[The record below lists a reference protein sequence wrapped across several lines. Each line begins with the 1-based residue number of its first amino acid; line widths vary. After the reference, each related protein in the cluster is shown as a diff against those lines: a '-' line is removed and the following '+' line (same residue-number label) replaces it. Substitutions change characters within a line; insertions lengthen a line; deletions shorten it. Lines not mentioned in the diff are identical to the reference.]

1 MNVLETIVFVGLVI
15 LQASI
20 SVHHSFQILRLIEEN
35 YQLNARIA
43 LLEME
48 VCDNG

>member
-1 MNVLETIVFVGLVI
+1 MNVLEIIVLVGLVI

-20 SVHHSFQILRLIEEN
+20 SVRHSFQILRLTKEN

-48 VCDNG
+48 VSGNG

>member
-1 MNVLETIVFVGLVI
+1 MNVLEIIVFVGIVI
-15 LQASI
+15 LQTCI
-20 SVHHSFQILRLIEEN
+20 NVLRSFQISRLVKEN

-48 VCDNG
+48 VSDNA

>member
-1 MNVLETIVFVGLVI
+1 MNVLETIVFVGIVI

-20 SVHHSFQILRLIEEN
+20 SIHHSFQILRLIKEN

-48 VCDNG
+48 VSDNG